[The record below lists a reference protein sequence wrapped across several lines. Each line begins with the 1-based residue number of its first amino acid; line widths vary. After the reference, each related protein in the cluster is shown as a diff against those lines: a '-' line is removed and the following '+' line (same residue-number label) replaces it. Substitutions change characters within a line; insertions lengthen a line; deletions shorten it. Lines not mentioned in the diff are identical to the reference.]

1 VTDGPTPQTGRGAAA
16 FGGWASAGAR
26 NKEKKMKLTWRHLA
40 ALAGCGFLLPARAY
54 AFGETAWT
62 PLIQST
68 DFTGVKT
75 DLLTGA
81 NGLVLLFLIIFGVS
95 MLLRVFK

>member
-1 VTDGPTPQTGRGAAA
+1 MELRI
-16 FGGWASAGAR
+16 
-26 NKEKKMKLTWRHLA
+26 RHLA
-40 ALAGCGFLLPARAY
+40 ALVGCGFLFPAPSY
-54 AFGETAWT
+54 ATDWI
-62 PLIQST
+62 PLIQAT

-95 MLLRVFK
+95 MLLRVFR